1 MFDVNQFFN
10 APHSDETTTVCRG
23 TEKFKI
29 KRLNGVE
36 RLQFSDKNTAYDKT
50 VYVLS
55 HCLLSGEPARPIG
68 EENAVKFVERF
79 STLSDALFSDV
90 LEFTNKTLEKEAEI
104 WAVSKKNSPT
114 SPDSKTDAADTVAG
128 TV

>member
-23 TEKFKI
+23 AEEFKI
-29 KRLNGVE
+29 KRLDGVE
-36 RLQFSDKNTAYDKT
+36 RLQFSDKRSAYDKT
-50 VYVLS
+50 IYVLAR
-55 HCLLSGEPARPIG
+55 CLLSGEPARPIG

-79 STLSDALFSDV
+79 STLSDALFSDI
-90 LEFTNKTLEKEAEI
+90 LDFTNKTLEKETEI
-104 WAVSKKNSPT
+104 WAAAKKNSPT
-114 SPDSKTDAADTVAG
+114 SPDSKIGAADTVAG